1 MKTLIGI
8 ISCHTRPQFQQAIR
22 DTWFSTVPVGM
33 DVKFFLGRGATRQ
46 PKSDEVFLDAD
57 DSYQG
62 LPEKVQGMIRWAYK
76 NGEDFV
82 AKVDDDV
89 VVNPQAYMAS
99 DFQEYDFVGPQN
111 PWVKAGEIRTPWGFF
126 YTLSRRAM
134 KLVID
139 APLPGRHGSTH
150 AYRHG
155 NDEAWIS
162 TVLHINGVLLH
173 EDPRY
178 FLHRGVPLTP
188 RPRGLR
194 PLNRPKPAVPVPVPG
209 TFAWCMYI
217 DSGLHNVPS
226 EDMLKEYFKIWKE
239 TQNVPSRRQK

>member
-1 MKTLIGI
+1 MGKCLLSVVT
-8 ISCHTRPQFQQAIR
+8 CHKRPEFSNAVRSTWYQLRDHQA
-22 DTWFSTVPVGM
+22 
-33 DVKFFLGRGATRQ
+33 DVKFFIGREGEGPYRE
-46 PKSDEVFLDAD
+46 DEVVLDCD
-57 DSYQG
+57 DSYLG
-62 LPEKVQGMIRWAYK
+62 LPNKVQEIIRWAYDH
-76 NGEDFV
+76 GYDFV
-82 AKVDDDV
+82 AKIDDDV

-99 DFQEYDFVGPQN
+99 DFQEHDFVGPQN

-139 APLPGRHGSTH
+139 APLPGRQGSTH
-150 AYRHG
+150 TYSHG

-162 TVLHINGVLLH
+162 TVLHINGVFLH

-194 PLNRPKPAVPVPVPG
+194 PLNRPRPAVPVPVPG
-209 TFAWCMYI
+209 TFAWCVYI

-239 TQNVPSRRQK
+239 TQNVLSR